1 MRSMHSWRST
11 AGASAGTRAGFRKAT
26 VMKIP
31 AAQRLESD
39 FTPKGFH
46 SAAQGRESAPWEQA
60 VTRGFYPE
68 GVAQGPPRGRL
79 SNPFG
84 VEISGPLVAP
94 GCAFATLGCGVK
106 PLRGNLCQRRGD
118 RH

>member
-11 AGASAGTRAGFRKAT
+11 AGASAGTRGDFREAT

-68 GVAQGPPRGRL
+68 GVAQGPAAA
-79 SNPFG
+79 
-84 VEISGPLVAP
+84 GPIVQ
-94 GCAFATLGCGVK
+94 
-106 PLRGNLCQRRGD
+106 PLRGRNLWATRCPRVRFRDPGL
-118 RH
+118 RSETPSGYSLPTAR